1 MKDIVI
7 VDNSMYSF
15 MNNISNGILI
25 NSFYYNKSDL
35 ELYSVMNYLID
46 LVAKADDVREVNAS
60 TFNFTQIMEEIE
72 KEI

>member
-15 MNNISNGILI
+15 MNNLSNGVLI

-46 LVAKADDVREVNAS
+46 LVAKTDDVREVNAS